1 MRDRSLA
8 ILCGLMALGVTALA
22 GAAEPEGVSFAD
34 DLQPVLNSQCVYC
47 HVTGAENGGLN
58 LGRRHSH
65 ADLLSPS
72 EGAPLPAS
80 RPAMSKAV
88 TWCTSCA
95 AHIWRWAAVAA
106 PCRSMTRRNRSRPN
120 TLKRSSAGSKRAQQ
134 ITESV
139 SAGRAGRVK

>member
-72 EGAPLPAS
+72 EGAPLPRVAPGDVEGS
-80 RPAMSKAV
+80 YLVHKLRGTHLEVGGSGSPMPVYDPPKPFPAKYLEAV
-88 TWCTSCA
+88 ERWIEAGA
-95 AHIWRWAAVAA
+95 AD
-106 PCRSMTRRNRSRPN
+106 N
-120 TLKRSSAGSKRAQQ
+120 
-134 ITESV
+134 
-139 SAGRAGRVK
+139 